1 MFNNILHI
9 LNYIDYIYKYY
20 NIYRILI
27 IVNNNNINLYRL
39 KNFMLL
45 YDNNF
50 SIKIMNDFKDLNIN
64 ERIVL
69 TSNNIKT
76 TDNIKENFS
85 YIIEY
90 E

>member
-1 MFNNILHI
+1 MFNNILDI

-39 KNFMLL
+39 KNLMLL

-50 SIKIMNDFKDLNIN
+50 SIKIMNDLKKLNIN
-64 ERIVL
+64 ERIVI
-69 TSNNIKT
+69 TYNNIKI

>member
-1 MFNNILHI
+1 MFNNISDI

-39 KNFMLL
+39 KNLMLL

-50 SIKIMNDFKDLNIN
+50 SIKIMNDLKKLNIN
-64 ERIVL
+64 ERIVI
-69 TSNNIKT
+69 TYNNIKI

>member
-69 TSNNIKT
+69 TSNNIKV

>member
-1 MFNNILHI
+1 
-9 LNYIDYIYKYY
+9 
-20 NIYRILI
+20 
-27 IVNNNNINLYRL
+27 
-39 KNFMLL
+39 MLL

-76 TDNIKENFS
+76 IDNIKENFS